1 MKSKICV
8 STDKMNS
15 PLTPDDLQAFMVRE
29 KIPGEILILEVPTP
43 TVETAAQAVGVS
55 PHQIVKSVLFTVRQ
69 EAVLTI
75 SCGDLLVERRVIA
88 ALYGLGRKRV
98 KLASPEVVL
107 DLTGYAV
114 GTVPPFGHR
123 QHIRTL
129 IDSQVLDL
137 AEIYAGGGAH
147 NALVRLHPENILQT
161 TSAEILDLHTRPA

>member
-1 MKSKICV
+1 MS
-8 STDKMNS
+8 N
-15 PLTPDDLQAFMVRE
+15 PLTPDHLQAFMMQE
-29 KIPGEILILEVPTP
+29 KIPGEILILDVPTP
-43 TVETAAQAVGVS
+43 TVEAAAQAVGVA

-88 ALYGLGRKRV
+88 ALYEVGRKRV
-98 KLASPEVVL
+98 KLTSPELVL

-129 IDSQVLDL
+129 IDPQVLDL

-147 NALVRLHPENILQT
+147 NALVRLNPGDILQNT
-161 TSAEILDLHTRPA
+161 QAEIINLHTLPA